1 MTLLAAART
10 CEHCGAK
17 SARHDARFCS
27 YCGAELPRREP
38 PPAPSGALPGS
49 PEALAARFR
58 ALARHEELER
68 LMDRIPASYS
78 LPRPGSPGVR
88 VGVLAFVLG
97 GTVAL
102 FAALLAPWRHAGM
115 PLSLVLTS
123 FAVLFFAFAW
133 SRRRPRPTGPL
144 VRRRAY
150 VADKTTTPTS
160 SSWGGGS
167 TTVRTSILL
176 EEEDG
181 SRAEFHPTPPS
192 VGARVVRG
200 DMGVAYTQGRFLL
213 DFAQVRV

>member
-1 MTLLAAART
+1 MVA
-10 CEHCGAK
+10 EGA
-17 SARHDARFCS
+17 
-27 YCGAELPRREP
+27 
-38 PPAPSGALPGS
+38 
-49 PEALAARFR
+49 
-58 ALARHEELER
+58 
-68 LMDRIPASYS
+68 
-78 LPRPGSPGVR
+78 
-88 VGVLAFVLG
+88 
-97 GTVAL
+97 
-102 FAALLAPWRHAGM
+102 
-115 PLSLVLTS
+115 
-123 FAVLFFAFAW
+123 
-133 SRRRPRPTGPL
+133 